1 MVAADAAEKA
11 EVADRV
17 RSAITRSELTSA
29 QFANEVGPSASRLST
44 YATGSAT
51 PPASMLIR
59 IERLSSGDA

>member
-17 RSAITRSELTSA
+17 RSAITRSELTRA
-29 QFANEVGPSASRLST
+29 QFANAAGPSASRLST
-44 YATGSAT
+44 YATGSAP

-59 IERLSSGDA
+59 LERLSSGAA